1 MPCVIFA
8 ILIILQWTRG
18 ESQGSYSLTY
28 TYIFK
33 ITSLLCLIIKQIL
46 YQPIILL
53 LYSPIWCNSTLVF
66 GNSINIGFACLSS
79 IHIALI
85 VFSCLTI
92 MLVTVLLVA
101 HILFFSDEQ
110 PDSKLPWAS
119 CSILYEF
126 YNLFCKLILSFCV
139 YIING
144 NKTMGIFAGAFSLI
158 LSGMALYENF
168 KLAIAN
174 DISIYCAIIVC
185 EVSIFWYSVCLCV
198 DFLLGINIANPILFI
213 ILVAIAIP
221 LTILWILRN
230 YSNIMSNS
238 MIILCNNSM
247 DVEIHCRV
255 FLSKLGSKKNKDDNC
270 IDGVL
275 NYHCSICTVPSCP
288 CRSILRK
295 ITAEANEDDLNCLEK
310 KQDLSNTDQKV
321 AKKDNTFNEK
331 DSPEDDCVNNE
342 NEQTNIK
349 NSYIQILISEIE
361 QWITKNEGKAKL
373 HLYLGCLKLFSF
385 PSPLAALH
393 EVLKA
398 KEEQSDLYEQFHIHR
413 ML

>member
-1 MPCVIFA
+1 
-8 ILIILQWTRG
+8 
-18 ESQGSYSLTY
+18 
-28 TYIFK
+28 
-33 ITSLLCLIIKQIL
+33 
-46 YQPIILL
+46 
-53 LYSPIWCNSTLVF
+53 
-66 GNSINIGFACLSS
+66 
-79 IHIALI
+79 
-85 VFSCLTI
+85 
-92 MLVTVLLVA
+92 
-101 HILFFSDEQ
+101 
-110 PDSKLPWAS
+110 
-119 CSILYEF
+119 
-126 YNLFCKLILSFCV
+126 
-139 YIING
+139 
-144 NKTMGIFAGAFSLI
+144 MGIFAGAFSLI

-255 FLSKLGSKKNKDDNC
+255 FLSNQAKRIKMIIASMEL
-270 IDGVL
+270 L

-310 KQDLSNTDQKV
+310 KQ
-321 AKKDNTFNEK
+321 
-331 DSPEDDCVNNE
+331 
-342 NEQTNIK
+342 I
-349 NSYIQILISEIE
+349 
-361 QWITKNEGKAKL
+361 
-373 HLYLGCLKLFSF
+373 
-385 PSPLAALH
+385 
-393 EVLKA
+393 
-398 KEEQSDLYEQFHIHR
+398 
-413 ML
+413 